1 MQYFPRYNPP
11 SAANLAFVA
20 SKVSLPNESTK
31 RVLFIIP
38 GFSKENYVNRSASIG
53 LSIFFKTELAGGIVE
68 SSIISFLF

>member
-38 GFSKENYVNRSASIG
+38 GFSKENCVCVFMLTVSFRGEIKR
-53 LSIFFKTELAGGIVE
+53 FFKIM
-68 SSIISFLF
+68 